1 MFTGFVAIFIFPTV
15 KDGIISQNMKK
26 STLCD
31 LNYANAKKYSYKAYT
46 GTVAYIP
53 YLYDTEVNED
63 GSVLSGKIG
72 IEYVDAPNIFPVTWK
87 NGEVSECIFAFG
99 WAGSS
104 ESSRAKSGDGV
115 IWEMNIRKRSPARQ
129 TGRLTG

>member
-1 MFTGFVAIFIFPTV
+1 MPFHLPHAGSGHAAAATITT
-15 KDGIISQNMKK
+15 S
-26 STLCD
+26 
-31 LNYANAKKYSYKAYT
+31 T

-99 WAGSS
+99 
-104 ESSRAKSGDGV
+104 
-115 IWEMNIRKRSPARQ
+115 
-129 TGRLTG
+129 

>member
-1 MFTGFVAIFIFPTV
+1 
-15 KDGIISQNMKK
+15 MKK

-72 IEYVDAPNIFPVTWK
+72 IEYVDPPNIFPVTWK
-87 NGEVSECIFAFG
+87 NGEVSECILLLV
-99 WAGSS
+99 
-104 ESSRAKSGDGV
+104 EQ
-115 IWEMNIRKRSPARQ
+115 ARQ
-129 TGRLTG
+129 NLPEQNQVME

>member
-1 MFTGFVAIFIFPTV
+1 
-15 KDGIISQNMKK
+15 MKK

-87 NGEVSECIFAFG
+87 NREISECIFAFG
-99 WAGSS
+99 
-104 ESSRAKSGDGV
+104 
-115 IWEMNIRKRSPARQ
+115 
-129 TGRLTG
+129 